1 MVRKLLVLLI
11 LVVMRISHAQ
21 EISIISKETVPTE
34 KEIVDLLIEG
44 NKKFLLTNEGS
55 IIEIIDG
62 QLIVGPKD
70 QFKKFYDRKTKSDLP
85 QDFDLD
91 RYKFL
96 TSGDGVYY
104 GCIFDWSY
112 SSRIVKVDPLGR
124 KGGIFLLFERYPWW
138 YVFRKWGLLCL
149 SNHNKEMLLMLIL
162 TGILLRLPVG

>member
-21 EISIISKETVPTE
+21 EIYIVLKETVPTE
-34 KEIVDLLIEG
+34 EEIVDLLIEG
-44 NKKFLLTNEGS
+44 NKKFLLTDEGS

-96 TSGDGVYY
+96 TSGNGVYY

-124 KGGIFLLFERYPWW
+124 EEEFFCYLKGIPGGMFFANG
-138 YVFRKWGLLCL
+138 GLLCL
-149 SNHNKEMLLMLIL
+149 NNHNKEN
-162 TGILLRLPVG
+162 

>member
-44 NKKFLLTNEGS
+44 NKKVLLTNEGS

-112 SSRIVKVDPLGR
+112 SSRIVKVDPLSGKEEFFCYL
-124 KGGIFLLFERYPWW
+124 KGIPGGMFFANGDYC
-138 YVFRKWGLLCL
+138 V
-149 SNHNKEMLLMLIL
+149 
-162 TGILLRLPVG
+162 

>member
-11 LVVMRISHAQ
+11 LVVVKISHAQ

-44 NKKFLLTNEGS
+44 NKKVLLTNEGS

-124 KGGIFLLFERYPWW
+124 KEEFFCYLKGIPGSMFFANGDYC
-138 YVFRKWGLLCL
+138 V
-149 SNHNKEMLLMLIL
+149 
-162 TGILLRLPVG
+162 